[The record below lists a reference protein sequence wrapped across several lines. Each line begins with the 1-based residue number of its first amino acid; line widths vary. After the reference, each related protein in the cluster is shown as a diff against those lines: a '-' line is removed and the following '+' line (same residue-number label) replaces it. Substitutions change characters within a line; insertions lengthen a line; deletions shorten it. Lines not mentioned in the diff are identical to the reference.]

1 MENTEPRRFF
11 IKHCLSREKVQ
22 NRNGNISKWY
32 ITKSVSNY
40 TDISKKFYL
49 FMQGKIKFNNCAR
62 PKKLQNQS
70 QSFFSK
76 CLYVNLKLYELD
88 SYDDDIVR
96 GHLIRHHFMSK
107 YGLLTPYKPQK
118 FLNKQKSYPP
128 TFQIS

>member
-1 MENTEPRRFF
+1 
-11 IKHCLSREKVQ
+11 
-22 NRNGNISKWY
+22 
-32 ITKSVSNY
+32 
-40 TDISKKFYL
+40 
-49 FMQGKIKFNNCAR
+49 MQGKIKFNNCAR

-118 FLNKQKSYPP
+118 FLNKQKKLSTYFSNFLKSDDYAAAPFN
-128 TFQIS
+128 FQLLCLLTSNYFSLSLSTCILTA